1 MQMLTITYAEK
12 GFKSVIPICKKT
24 HTHTHTAFKLHLIPP
39 TLLLHTHIQT
49 LGNLHS
55 YINTPI
61 LLSLTF
67 GPKTHPH
74 LHEVITAWL

>member
-1 MQMLTITYAEK
+1 MQKRDLRVSYQYAK
-12 GFKSVIPICKKT
+12 G
-24 HTHTHTAFKLHLIPP
+24 HTHTYMAFKLHSHQPYFY
-39 TLLLHTHIQT
+39 THVQT

-61 LLSLTF
+61 VLSLTF